1 MDNGRVAN
9 PMTGV
14 SGEGHAW
21 SLMIHALLLSV
32 VNQNRV
38 SGPGFRHYRQQVSSN
53 HHPRARKQLDNS
65 REIIIDS
72 KQKLVSRSGG
82 EIPIIPELTRPSA
95 EQVVLTI
102 TSAIY

>member
-1 MDNGRVAN
+1 M
-9 PMTGV
+9 
-14 SGEGHAW
+14 
-21 SLMIHALLLSV
+21 
-32 VNQNRV
+32 
-38 SGPGFRHYRQQVSSN
+38 SSN

-95 EQVVLTI
+95 EQVVLTNR
-102 TSAIY
+102 SSFE

>member
-1 MDNGRVAN
+1 M
-9 PMTGV
+9 
-14 SGEGHAW
+14 
-21 SLMIHALLLSV
+21 
-32 VNQNRV
+32 
-38 SGPGFRHYRQQVSSN
+38 SSN

-95 EQVVLTI
+95 EQVVMTN
-102 TSAIY
+102 

>member
-1 MDNGRVAN
+1 MRVKSSYCLHSPSSEELVYPPGIMSLSDSEDQRGRMDNSRVAN

-38 SGPGFRHYRQQVSSN
+38 SGPAFRHYR
-53 HHPRARKQLDNS
+53 
-65 REIIIDS
+65 
-72 KQKLVSRSGG
+72 
-82 EIPIIPELTRPSA
+82 
-95 EQVVLTI
+95 
-102 TSAIY
+102 